1 LWNYCWQQ
9 LFLLPG
15 NICNL
20 LFLHVF
26 AGFETGKKSN
36 ETAKKP
42 NETAKKIKSKM

>member
-1 LWNYCWQQ
+1 
-9 LFLLPG
+9 
-15 NICNL
+15 
-20 LFLHVF
+20 VF